1 MLKEMCSAEGCQRP
15 AHARGLCKAV
25 HYSRWCRDQRNQGQK
40 QSYKLTQEEN
50 FLRFPLMKQGEC
62 LVWTRTRDEN
72 GYGRVSGYREGTAF
86 AHRVA
91 LAIHLGR
98 RVEEKVLHHCD
109 NPPCCNPKHLYEG
122 SQRQN
127 VEDARVRDRV
137 KFGEKHH
144 WSKLTEDGVRQ
155 IRKWEGQLTQREMAR
170 RLNVH
175 DNTVRDVLK
184 GRTWVR
190 VR

>member
-1 MLKEMCSAEGCQRP
+1 MGKDASAQQKATRKDSRIAWYHPWMRKKHEHGLTHHEKVAKAELIERLVKPELGPCQEWP
-15 AHARGLCKAV
+15 FAR
-25 HYSRWCRDQRNQGQK
+25 D
-40 QSYKLTQEEN
+40 
-50 FLRFPLMKQGEC
+50 P
-62 LVWTRTRDEN
+62 N
-72 GYGRVSGYREGTAF
+72 GYGRVGAYGTRHIMF
-86 AHRVA
+86 THRVA
-91 LAIHLGR
+91 LENKLGR
-98 RVEEKVLHHCD
+98 PLGEGKFACHHCD

-122 SQRQN
+122 NYPSN
-127 VEDARVRDRV
+127 AGDARVRDRV
-137 KFGEKHH
+137 KFGETHH
-144 WSKLTEDGVRQ
+144 QSKLTEDGVRQ